1 MLDTGVNDWEAKAL
15 RLLGLALLVMCA
27 AWLGIATR
35 PVGFL
40 ATIWPANAVLLGL
53 FILYPRLATPGGWLA
68 ALVGYVAADLLMGG
82 GWQLALRLS
91 LVNLVFVACGLLLA
105 RLTPKRLR
113 SLDSHAGLLALLLI
127 CLLAACCSAL
137 AAVLLGHWTQPSLYA
152 NAWDAASSW
161 FSADLL
167 NAVLVLP
174 VMLSAPGFFS
184 RLFDT
189 RPGRGRDDLWEFAP
203 VVTLLVAMMI
213 CIGMGGMGALGVIV
227 TALLWCALSYSLFVT
242 ALLTLMTCVWLL
254 VAVNMGL
261 LPLLETHDDAA
272 RTLALRLGVILFAIG
287 PLLAAS
293 IAQAR
298 SRYRQAPASDA

>member
-1 MLDTGVNDWEAKAL
+1 EDGIRDFHVTGVQTCALPISALKPVCGRDAAHGRAPKGADTGADGVESPAVRHEGREGDVLDTGVNDWEAKAL

-127 CLLAACCSAL
+127 
-137 AAVLLGHWTQPSLYA
+137 
-152 NAWDAASSW
+152 
-161 FSADLL
+161 
-167 NAVLVLP
+167 
-174 VMLSAPGFFS
+174 
-184 RLFDT
+184 
-189 RPGRGRDDLWEFAP
+189 
-203 VVTLLVAMMI
+203 
-213 CIGMGGMGALGVIV
+213 
-227 TALLWCALSYSLFVT
+227 
-242 ALLTLMTCVWLL
+242 
-254 VAVNMGL
+254 
-261 LPLLETHDDAA
+261 
-272 RTLALRLGVILFAIG
+272 
-287 PLLAAS
+287 
-293 IAQAR
+293 
-298 SRYRQAPASDA
+298 